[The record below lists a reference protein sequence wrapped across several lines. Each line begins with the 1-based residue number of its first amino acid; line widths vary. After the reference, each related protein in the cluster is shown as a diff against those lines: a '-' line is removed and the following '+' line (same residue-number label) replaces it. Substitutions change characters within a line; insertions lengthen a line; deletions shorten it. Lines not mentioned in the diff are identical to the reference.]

1 MDLLERNKANVHR
14 VFDEGFSQGRLDVVD
29 DALAPDAVDRHPFEP
44 GEEDFRTH
52 LKAAITMFRN
62 AMPDLKAHVDD
73 IVAEGNTV
81 AARVRMTGTHTG
93 TPLFGISAAG
103 RSVDIEQFHFIRS
116 DDQGHGCQ
124 HWANVGVAELRQQLS
139 TKPAS

>member
-14 VFDEGFSQGRLDVVD
+14 VFDEGFGQGRLDIVD
-29 DALAPDAVDRHPFEP
+29 EALAPDAVDRHPFEP
-44 GEEDFRTH
+44 GEDDFRSH

-62 AMPDLKAHVDD
+62 AMPDLHAHVED

-93 TPLFGISAAG
+93 APLFGIPSSG

-116 DDQGHGCQ
+116 DDHGRGKQ
-124 HWANVGVAELRQQLS
+124 HWANIGAAELMQQIGS
-139 TKPAS
+139 